1 MFSGLALDKLA
12 RAIAEK
18 SFPHQGLR
26 ESNLLHAQSLQGCPP
41 NWGRQQTSEQQDQTS
56 LCRINL
62 VTDNAAV
69 SSVIWEWDWPT
80 YTRGEYLPAALINDI
95 HEHS

>member
-12 RAIAEK
+12 RANAEK
-18 SFPHQGLR
+18 SFPHQGLH
-26 ESNLLHAQSLQGCPP
+26 ESNLLHAQSLQGCPL
-41 NWGRQQTSEQQDQTS
+41 NWGRQQTSEQQDQTF

-69 SSVIWEWDWPT
+69 LSVIWEWDWP
-80 YTRGEYLPAALINDI
+80 YL
-95 HEHS
+95 